1 MIETLSGWI
10 DTALAWLVHQV
21 EVFGYTGIFVMMFLE
36 STFCP
41 FPSEVAMIP
50 AGFLAAQGK
59 MDFTLAVLAGILGS
73 LLGAYFNYYLARV
86 VGIPVLRRYGKY
98 VFFDESKLDR
108 CNEIFRRHGEI
119 TTFVCRLI
127 PLVRQYISLP
137 AGLAGM
143 RLGRFGFYTGLG
155 AGIWMVI
162 LTAFGYAIGEVDTN
176 PDWSSIKEQWQQ
188 HKPTIYA
195 VMGGALVVLIGVYAV
210 LKRRKGK
217 PGSGHSAPA
226 D

>member
-1 MIETLSGWI
+1 MIETFSEWVDI
-10 DTALAWLVHQV
+10 ALTWLVHQV

-59 MDFTLAVLAGILGS
+59 MDATLAVLAGLFGS
-73 LLGAYFNYYLARV
+73 LAGAYFNYYLARR
-86 VGIPVLRRYGKY
+86 VGIPVLRRYGQY
-98 VFFDESKLDR
+98 FFFDESKLDR

-119 TTFVCRLI
+119 ATFVCRLI

-143 RLGRFGFYTGLG
+143 HLGRFGFYTGLG
-155 AGIWMVI
+155 AGIWVI
-162 LTAFGYAIGEVDTN
+162 VLVAFGYGIGEVDTN
-176 PDWSSIKEQWQQ
+176 PDWRVIKEQWQNN
-188 HKPTIYA
+188 KPTIYA
-195 VMGGALVVLIGVYAV
+195 VVGSGLAFILGVYLVVKWR
-210 LKRRKGK
+210 KRRAKAS
-217 PGSGHSAPA
+217 P
-226 D
+226 